1 MRLIKSY
8 FTLITLITR
17 QNEKKILSIQRTNKE
32 HIKQIWYRLL
42 TKGSTKLKRII
53 KSASNNKKEGQN
65 KEN

>member
-1 MRLIKSY
+1 MRLVKSY
-8 FTLITLITR
+8 FTLITLITS

-32 HIKQIWYRLL
+32 HIKQIWFRLL

-53 KSASNNKKEGQN
+53 KSASNKKKEGQN